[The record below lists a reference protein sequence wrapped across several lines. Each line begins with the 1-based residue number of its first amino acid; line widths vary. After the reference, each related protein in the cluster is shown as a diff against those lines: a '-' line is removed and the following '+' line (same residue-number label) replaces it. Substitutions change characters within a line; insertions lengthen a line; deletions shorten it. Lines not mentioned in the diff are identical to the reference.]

1 MSVRGT
7 YQQARDTTRLANLCL
22 QLVQRGLA
30 KAAAQVK
37 GNDSQPLSAGLKN

>member
-1 MSVRGT
+1 MRGI
-7 YQQARDTTRLANLCL
+7 YQQARDTARLANLCL

-37 GNDSQPLSAGLKN
+37 GNDGQPLPAGLED